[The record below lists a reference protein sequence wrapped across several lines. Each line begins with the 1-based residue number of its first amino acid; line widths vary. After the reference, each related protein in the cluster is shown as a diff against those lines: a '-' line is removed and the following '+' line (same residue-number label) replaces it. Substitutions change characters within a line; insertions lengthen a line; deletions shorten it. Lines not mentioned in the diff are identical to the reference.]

1 MENKAKIVR
10 RHYGM
15 PVYGVTYDDGREGGY
30 LELPAGTV
38 PTFDIVLS
46 AILGREWPPER
57 RLNLS
62 DMQRYRP
69 EDVDTVKL
77 TNAYSFEFGI
87 AVDAAK
93 AVMAAFNQ
101 PEG

>member
-1 MENKAKIVR
+1 MENKIEIVR

-30 LELPAGTV
+30 VELPVGTA
-38 PTFDIVLS
+38 PSFDTVLS
-46 AILGREWPPER
+46 AILEREWPLQR
-57 RLNLS
+57 RMNLA

-69 EDVDTVKL
+69 DDVDTVRL

-93 AVMAAFNQ
+93 AVMAGFNQ
-101 PEG
+101 PG

>member
-1 MENKAKIVR
+1 
-10 RHYGM
+10 
-15 PVYGVTYDDGREGGY
+15 
-30 LELPAGTV
+30 
-38 PTFDIVLS
+38 
-46 AILGREWPPER
+46 
-57 RLNLS
+57 
-62 DMQRYRP
+62 MQRYRP

-101 PEG
+101 PQG